1 MRKGF
6 LSLSFWVMDFF
17 SFTLILRVEAPVLY
31 KGLLSCD
38 FTTEDILDVTNY
50 LREQV
55 EDDAGKSPE
64 HFIAPSEHSTT
75 AIISVLLSIP
85 SCH

>member
-1 MRKGF
+1 ME
-6 LSLSFWVMDFF
+6 VPD
-17 SFTLILRVEAPVLY
+17 LY

-55 EDDAGKSPE
+55 EDDNGKSLE

-75 AIISVLLSIP
+75 AIISVYQYLVVTKQLNVLIT
-85 SCH
+85 

>member
-1 MRKGF
+1 
-6 LSLSFWVMDFF
+6 MDFF
-17 SFTLILRVEAPVLY
+17 SFTLILRVEVPVLY

-38 FTTEDILDVTNY
+38 FTTEDILDVTNS

-55 EDDAGKSPE
+55 EEDDGKSPE
-64 HFIAPSEHSTT
+64 HFIAPSEHSTA